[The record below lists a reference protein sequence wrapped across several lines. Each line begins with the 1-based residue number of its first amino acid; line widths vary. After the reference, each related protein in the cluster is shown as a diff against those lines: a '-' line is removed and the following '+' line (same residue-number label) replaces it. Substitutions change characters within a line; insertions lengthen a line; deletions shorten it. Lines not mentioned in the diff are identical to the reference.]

1 WFDHK
6 VNLSHVFVQFMGGK
20 QQLDITVKYKNLK
33 SAVEVMDKAAQII
46 RQIDDAGIVVRGVT
60 RMRRL
65 HGILWV

>member
-1 WFDHK
+1 MMCIILKHVITIHK
-6 VNLSHVFVQFMGGK
+6 K
-20 QQLDITVKYKNLK
+20 IKYKNLK